1 MKHIFKYLGA
11 LLAVVLIGATFT
23 ACSEDDAESAN
34 VGLGIKTFFPTKVV
48 TNQPIT
54 INGSGFDAIT
64 EIEFPGGAKVTNF
77 EIVGNDM
84 VRVNAPAGIAA
95 DGGKIV
101 VRTANGEAESRQS
114 LTLGHTN
121 VTGFSKQPG
130 EEAAG
135 GELITVYGTDLEFIN
150 SVELLDPDSV
160 FQLIDHKDFYR
171 KGTSNLIFRVPKK
184 DIYDGTFV
192 GYLHTYDGQKIAL
205 PELTYKPAADEGHW
219 ETVRTSIWKN
229 TGSDE
234 VNWNGTYRF
243 ALEGHDGNNEC
254 IAEIPQE
261 VWEKMKT
268 ETFFISFKPTADW
281 YQIRI
286 TNGWW
291 DTQWLGK
298 DNDFSPNNMA
308 DQFIDNG
315 DGTYSIQINFG
326 DDPLVGTL
334 DEKHLLFTGSGY
346 IPLEIYF
353 EEEVWVGGGGH
364 MELIKTSFW
373 KNGGSDEVNWNGTY
387 RFALEG
393 HDGNNECIAEIPQEI
408 WDKIKTGPFFISF
421 KPTADWYQIRITNGW
436 WDTQWLGKDND
447 FSPNNMADQFI
458 DNGDGTYSIQINF
471 GDDPLVG
478 TLDEKHLLFTG
489 SGYIPLEIYFEEE
502 VWVGG
507 GGHMELIKTSFWKNG
522 GSDEVN
528 WNGTYRLALEGH
540 DGNNECIAEI
550 PQDIWDK
557 IKTGPFFISFKPTAD
572 WYQIRI
578 TNGWWDTQWLG
589 KDNDFSPNNMADQI
603 IDNGD
608 GTYSILINFGDD
620 PLVGTLDEK
629 HLLFTG
635 SGYLPLELYFE
646 EEVWVGGGDS
656 GSSDID
662 IAAFTLYEDRS
673 ANLEWPYFPSWSD
686 NSGKLRIMRGLGD
699 TPIETLGLTTSSK
712 FVVYKEA
719 GTTGQIQFNN
729 PNWVDLQAGCN
740 DWDGSAETIEVPIT
754 EEMLKCISGEIS
766 DGWSDTAIILQGDG
780 MKVTKIVI
788 VP

>member
-393 HDGNNECIAEIPQEI
+393 HDGNNECIAEIPQ
-408 WDKIKTGPFFISF
+408 
-421 KPTADWYQIRITNGW
+421 
-436 WDTQWLGKDND
+436 
-447 FSPNNMADQFI
+447 
-458 DNGDGTYSIQINF
+458 
-471 GDDPLVG
+471 
-478 TLDEKHLLFTG
+478 
-489 SGYIPLEIYFEEE
+489 
-502 VWVGG
+502 
-507 GGHMELIKTSFWKNG
+507 
-522 GSDEVN
+522 
-528 WNGTYRLALEGH
+528 
-540 DGNNECIAEI
+540 
-550 PQDIWDK
+550 DIWDK

-635 SGYLPLELYFE
+635 SGYIPLELYFE
-646 EEVWVGGGDS
+646 EEVWVGGGDG

-673 ANLEWPYFPSWSD
+673 ANLEWPYFPSWGD
-686 NSGKLRIMRGLGD
+686 NSGKLRIMRSLGD
-699 TPIETLGLTTSSK
+699 KPIETLGLTTASK
-712 FVVYKEA
+712 FIVYKEA
-719 GTTGQIQFNN
+719 GTTGQIQWNN
-729 PNWVDLQAGCN
+729 PNWASFSGVDCS
-740 DWDGSAETIEVPIT
+740 DWEGSAETLEVPVT
-754 EEMLKCISGEIS
+754 EDMLKCISGEIS

-780 MKVTKIVI
+780 LKVTKIVI

>member
-11 LLAVVLIGATFT
+11 LMAVVLIGATFT

-219 ETVRTSIWKN
+219 ETVKTSIWKN
-229 TGSDE
+229 NTTIGV
-234 VNWNGTYRF
+234 VNWGEANYRF
-243 ALEGHDGNNEC
+243 APASNSTGEEC
-254 IAEIPQE
+254 YTVPQD

-268 ETFFISFKPTADW
+268 TPFYATVSGSAP
-281 YQIRI
+281 QIRI
-286 TNGWW
+286 TTGWW
-291 DTQWLGK
+291 TTHLTGDVDIQPGHELLT
-298 DNDFSPNNMA
+298 
-308 DQFIDNG
+308 DNG
-315 DGTYSIQINFG
+315 DGTWTV
-326 DDPLVGTL
+326 LVDLSTAPEL
-334 DEKHLLFTGSGY
+334 LALVDAQHLLFTGSGY
-346 IPLEIYF
+346 TVDELYF
-353 EEEVWVGGGGH
+353 AEDVWIDGPGMQEVKVPV
-364 MELIKTSFW
+364 W
-373 KNGGSDEVNWNGTY
+373 KNDTNIGVVNWGEANY
-387 RFALEG
+387 RFAPASNSTGE
-393 HDGNNECIAEIPQEI
+393 ECYTVPQDVWERL
-408 WDKIKTGPFFISF
+408 KTEVFYVTLTGDNP
-421 KPTADWYQIRITNGW
+421 QIRVTTGW
-436 WDTQWLGKDND
+436 WTTNLTDND
-447 FSPNNMADQFI
+447 IMPGNDLLT
-458 DNGDGTYSIQINF
+458 DNGDGTW
-471 GDDPLVG
+471 
-478 TLDEKHLLFTG
+478 TLKVDLTGATDLLALLDAQHLLFTG
-489 SGYIPLEIYFEEE
+489 AGYTPQEIYFIEMQA
-502 VWVGG
+502 GG
-507 GGHMELIKTSFWKNG
+507 GGTP
-522 GSDEVN
+522 SD
-528 WNGTYRLALEGH
+528 Y
-540 DGNNECIAEI
+540 
-550 PQDIWDK
+550 DI
-557 IKTGPFFISFKPTAD
+557 S
-572 WYQIRI
+572 
-578 TNGWWDTQWLG
+578 
-589 KDNDFSPNNMADQI
+589 
-603 IDNGD
+603 
-608 GTYSILINFGDD
+608 
-620 PLVGTLDEK
+620 
-629 HLLFTG
+629 
-635 SGYLPLELYFE
+635 
-646 EEVWVGGGDS
+646 
-656 GSSDID
+656 
-662 IAAFTLYEDRS
+662 AFTLYEDRS
-673 ANLEWPYFPSWSD
+673 ANVTWPYFPSWSD

>member
-346 IPLEIYF
+346 LPLEIYF

-387 RFALEG
+387 RF
-393 HDGNNECIAEIPQEI
+393 
-408 WDKIKTGPFFISF
+408 
-421 KPTADWYQIRITNGW
+421 
-436 WDTQWLGKDND
+436 
-447 FSPNNMADQFI
+447 
-458 DNGDGTYSIQINF
+458 
-471 GDDPLVG
+471 
-478 TLDEKHLLFTG
+478 
-489 SGYIPLEIYFEEE
+489 
-502 VWVGG
+502 
-507 GGHMELIKTSFWKNG
+507 
-522 GSDEVN
+522 
-528 WNGTYRLALEGH
+528 ALEGH

-635 SGYLPLELYFE
+635 SGYIPLELYFE
-646 EEVWVGGGDS
+646 EEVWVGGGDG

-673 ANLEWPYFPSWSD
+673 ASLEWPYFPSWGD

-699 TPIETLGLTTSSK
+699 KPIETLGLTTASK
-712 FVVYKEA
+712 FIVYKEA
-719 GTTGQIQFNN
+719 GTTGQIQWNN
-729 PNWVDLQAGCN
+729 PNWASFSGVDCS
-740 DWDGSAETIEVPIT
+740 DWEGSAETLEVPVT
-754 EEMLKCISGEIS
+754 EDMLKCISGEIT

-780 MKVTKIVI
+780 LKVTKIVI

>member
-1 MKHIFKYLGA
+1 M
-11 LLAVVLIGATFT
+11 AVVLIGATFT

-447 FSPNNMADQFI
+447 FSPNNMADQ
-458 DNGDGTYSIQINF
+458 
-471 GDDPLVG
+471 
-478 TLDEKHLLFTG
+478 
-489 SGYIPLEIYFEEE
+489 
-502 VWVGG
+502 
-507 GGHMELIKTSFWKNG
+507 
-522 GSDEVN
+522 
-528 WNGTYRLALEGH
+528 
-540 DGNNECIAEI
+540 
-550 PQDIWDK
+550 
-557 IKTGPFFISFKPTAD
+557 
-572 WYQIRI
+572 
-578 TNGWWDTQWLG
+578 
-589 KDNDFSPNNMADQI
+589 I

-635 SGYLPLELYFE
+635 SGYIPLELYFE
-646 EEVWVGGGDS
+646 EEVWVGGGDG

-673 ANLEWPYFPSWSD
+673 ANLEWPYFPSWGD

-699 TPIETLGLTTSSK
+699 KPIETLGLTTASK
-712 FVVYKEA
+712 FIVYKEA
-719 GTTGQIQFNN
+719 GTTGQIQWNN
-729 PNWVDLQAGCN
+729 PNWASFSGVDCS
-740 DWDGSAETIEVPIT
+740 DWEGSAETLEVPVT
-754 EEMLKCISGEIS
+754 EDMLKCISGEIT

-780 MKVTKIVI
+780 LKVTKIVI

>member
-64 EIEFPGGAKVTNF
+64 EIEFPGGAKATNF

-346 IPLEIYF
+346 LPLEIYF

-447 FSPNNMADQFI
+447 FSPNNMADQ
-458 DNGDGTYSIQINF
+458 
-471 GDDPLVG
+471 
-478 TLDEKHLLFTG
+478 
-489 SGYIPLEIYFEEE
+489 
-502 VWVGG
+502 
-507 GGHMELIKTSFWKNG
+507 
-522 GSDEVN
+522 
-528 WNGTYRLALEGH
+528 
-540 DGNNECIAEI
+540 
-550 PQDIWDK
+550 
-557 IKTGPFFISFKPTAD
+557 
-572 WYQIRI
+572 
-578 TNGWWDTQWLG
+578 
-589 KDNDFSPNNMADQI
+589 I

-635 SGYLPLELYFE
+635 SGYIPLELYFE
-646 EEVWVGGGDS
+646 EEVWVGGGDG

-673 ANLEWPYFPSWSD
+673 ANLEWPYFPSWGD

-699 TPIETLGLTTSSK
+699 KPIETLGLTTASK
-712 FVVYKEA
+712 FIVYKEA
-719 GTTGQIQFNN
+719 GTTGQIQWNN
-729 PNWVDLQAGCN
+729 PNWASFSGVDCS
-740 DWDGSAETIEVPIT
+740 DWEGSAETLEVPVT
-754 EEMLKCISGEIS
+754 EDMLKCISGEIS

-780 MKVTKIVI
+780 LKVTKIVI

>member
-11 LLAVVLIGATFT
+11 LMAVVLIGATFT

-254 IAEIPQE
+254 IAEIPQD

-346 IPLEIYF
+346 LPLEIYF

-387 RFALEG
+387 RF
-393 HDGNNECIAEIPQEI
+393 
-408 WDKIKTGPFFISF
+408 
-421 KPTADWYQIRITNGW
+421 
-436 WDTQWLGKDND
+436 
-447 FSPNNMADQFI
+447 
-458 DNGDGTYSIQINF
+458 
-471 GDDPLVG
+471 
-478 TLDEKHLLFTG
+478 
-489 SGYIPLEIYFEEE
+489 
-502 VWVGG
+502 
-507 GGHMELIKTSFWKNG
+507 
-522 GSDEVN
+522 
-528 WNGTYRLALEGH
+528 ALEGH

-673 ANLEWPYFPSWSD
+673 ANLEWPYFPSWGD

-699 TPIETLGLTTSSK
+699 KPIETLGLTTASK
-712 FVVYKEA
+712 FIVYKEA
-719 GTTGQIQFNN
+719 GTTGQIQWNN
-729 PNWVDLQAGCN
+729 PNWASFSGVDCS
-740 DWDGSAETIEVPIT
+740 DWEGSAETLEVPVT
-754 EEMLKCISGEIS
+754 EDMLKCISGEIT

>member
-229 TGSDE
+229 DGSVAE
-234 VNWNGTYRF
+234 ANWNGIYRF
-243 ALEGHDGNNEC
+243 GLEGNDGGNEC
-254 IAEIPQE
+254 VATFPQD
-261 VWEKMKT
+261 VWDKLKS
-268 ETFFISFKPTADW
+268 ETFYVTVKGTNP
-281 YQIRI
+281 QIRV

-291 DTQWLGK
+291 DSDATWTG
-298 DNDFSPNNMA
+298 A
-308 DQFIDNG
+308 DIQPGNELLTDNG
-315 DGTYSIQINFG
+315 DGTWTLKVDLAGST
-326 DDPLVGTL
+326 LVGTI
-334 DEKHLLFTGSGY
+334 DQKHLLFTGSGY
-346 IPLEIYF
+346 TVEEIF
-353 EEEVWVGGGGH
+353 FQEETWVDGPGMQEVEVPVW
-364 MELIKTSFW
+364 T
-373 KNGGSDEVNWNGTY
+373 NGGTVAEANWNGIY
-387 RFALEG
+387 RFGLEG
-393 HDGNNECIAEIPQEI
+393 NDGGNECVATFPQDV
-408 WDKIKTGPFFISF
+408 WDKLKSETFYVTVKGANP
-421 KPTADWYQIRITNGW
+421 QIRVTNGW
-436 WDTQWLGKDND
+436 WDSDATWTG
-447 FSPNNMADQFI
+447 ADIQPGNELLT
-458 DNGDGTYSIQINF
+458 DNGDGTWTLKVDLAGST
-471 GDDPLVG
+471 LVG
-478 TLDEKHLLFTG
+478 TIDQKHLLFTG
-489 SGYIPLEIYFEEE
+489 SGYTVEKIYFIEMQA
-502 VWVGG
+502 GG
-507 GGHMELIKTSFWKNG
+507 GGTP
-522 GSDEVN
+522 SD
-528 WNGTYRLALEGH
+528 Y
-540 DGNNECIAEI
+540 
-550 PQDIWDK
+550 DI
-557 IKTGPFFISFKPTAD
+557 S
-572 WYQIRI
+572 
-578 TNGWWDTQWLG
+578 
-589 KDNDFSPNNMADQI
+589 
-603 IDNGD
+603 
-608 GTYSILINFGDD
+608 
-620 PLVGTLDEK
+620 
-629 HLLFTG
+629 
-635 SGYLPLELYFE
+635 
-646 EEVWVGGGDS
+646 
-656 GSSDID
+656 
-662 IAAFTLYEDRS
+662 AFTLYEDRS
-673 ANLEWPYFPSWSD
+673 ANVTWPYFPSWSD

-780 MKVTKIVI
+780 MTVTKIVI

>member
-11 LLAVVLIGATFT
+11 LMAVVLIGATFT

-353 EEEVWVGGGGH
+353 EEEVWVGGDGH

-373 KNGGSDEVNWNGTY
+373 KNGGSDEVNWNGIY

-393 HDGNNECIAEIPQEI
+393 HDGNNECIAEIPQE
-408 WDKIKTGPFFISF
+408 
-421 KPTADWYQIRITNGW
+421 
-436 WDTQWLGKDND
+436 
-447 FSPNNMADQFI
+447 
-458 DNGDGTYSIQINF
+458 
-471 GDDPLVG
+471 
-478 TLDEKHLLFTG
+478 
-489 SGYIPLEIYFEEE
+489 
-502 VWVGG
+502 
-507 GGHMELIKTSFWKNG
+507 
-522 GSDEVN
+522 
-528 WNGTYRLALEGH
+528 
-540 DGNNECIAEI
+540 
-550 PQDIWDK
+550 IWDK

-635 SGYLPLELYFE
+635 SGYIPLELYFE
-646 EEVWVGGGDS
+646 EEVWVGGGDG

>member
-11 LLAVVLIGATFT
+11 LMAVVLIGATFT

-64 EIEFPGGAKVTNF
+64 EIEFPGGAKATNF

-254 IAEIPQE
+254 IAEIPQ
-261 VWEKMKT
+261 
-268 ETFFISFKPTADW
+268 D
-281 YQIRI
+281 
-286 TNGWW
+286 
-291 DTQWLGK
+291 
-298 DNDFSPNNMA
+298 
-308 DQFIDNG
+308 
-315 DGTYSIQINFG
+315 
-326 DDPLVGTL
+326 
-334 DEKHLLFTGSGY
+334 
-346 IPLEIYF
+346 
-353 EEEVWVGGGGH
+353 
-364 MELIKTSFW
+364 
-373 KNGGSDEVNWNGTY
+373 
-387 RFALEG
+387 
-393 HDGNNECIAEIPQEI
+393 I

-447 FSPNNMADQFI
+447 FSPNNMADQII

-489 SGYIPLEIYFEEE
+489 SGYLPLEIYFEEE

-528 WNGTYRLALEGH
+528 WNGTYRFALEGH

-673 ANLEWPYFPSWSD
+673 ANLEWPYFPSWGD

-699 TPIETLGLTTSSK
+699 KPIETLGLTTASK
-712 FVVYKEA
+712 FIVYKEA
-719 GTTGQIQFNN
+719 GTTGQIQWNN
-729 PNWVDLQAGCN
+729 PNWASFSGVDCS
-740 DWDGSAETIEVPIT
+740 DWEGSAETLEVPVT
-754 EEMLKCISGEIS
+754 EDMLKCISGEIT

-780 MKVTKIVI
+780 LKVTKIVI